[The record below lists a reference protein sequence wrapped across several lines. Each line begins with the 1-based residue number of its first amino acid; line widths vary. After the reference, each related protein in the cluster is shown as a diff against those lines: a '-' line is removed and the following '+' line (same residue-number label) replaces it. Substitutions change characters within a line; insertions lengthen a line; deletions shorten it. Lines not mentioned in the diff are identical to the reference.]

1 MILYYFPHFCFVS
14 PFTSTK
20 STFISHQVSY
30 QKLKRVETT
39 FELNESQ
46 QLQNDCHQDNF
57 LPSVNRRRV
66 LFGLTINTILP
77 STLVTKN
84 ANAIDSNTPG
94 QQYNIDIRN
103 KPYASNNEALLP
115 AMRVKFTINEA
126 ISIIHNYRNMIK
138 SVNVDNKQQN
148 QDLYDSTLDK
158 LGYLLIQPQNY
169 TRSLQLKG
177 VPNQPA
183 KQYLES
189 YKPMS
194 GDLPL
199 QLYLIKYGDV
209 NTWKILKTKEKKLEQ
224 TDEVLAAFNAYTDVL
239 SYSGNSYLLNVDSK
253 TKSDMIRQDKLPEL
267 KQVIT
272 SDMGMR
278 YLYRNQVLTAIDD
291 ARAEIKY
298 QLYLLS
304 NNSDTKEN
312 DLDLTEL
319 LRLLIEAQKACE
331 NWFGLIDGKDV
342 ADAILIVQKERYW

>member
-1 MILYYFPHFCFVS
+1 MLCYFPHFCFVS
-14 PFTSTK
+14 PFTTTTSTC
-20 STFISHQVSY
+20 ISHQVSH

-39 FELNESQ
+39 FALNGSQ
-46 QLQNDCHQDNF
+46 QLQNECHQDKF
-57 LPSVNRRRV
+57 SPSVISRRRV
-66 LFGLTINTILP
+66 LFGLITNTILP
-77 STLVTKN
+77 STLITN
-84 ANAIDSNTPG
+84 DANAIDSNTPG
-94 QQYNIDIRN
+94 QQEYKADMRN

-115 AMRVKFTINEA
+115 AVRVKFTIDEA
-126 ISIIHNYRNMIK
+126 ISIIHDYRNMTKTIHF
-138 SVNVDNKQQN
+138 DNKQQS
-148 QDLYDSTLDK
+148 QDMYYSTLDK

-169 TRSLQLKG
+169 TKSLQLKG

-209 NTWKILKTKEKKLEQ
+209 NTWKNLKTKEKKLEQ
-224 TDEVLAAFNAYTDVL
+224 TDEILAAFNAYTDVL

-267 KQVIT
+267 KQVST

-278 YLYRNQVLTAIDD
+278 YLYRNQVLTAMDD
-291 ARAEIKY
+291 AKAEMKY
-298 QLYLLS
+298 QLSLLS
-304 NNSDTKEN
+304 NNSGTKEN

-319 LRLLIEAQKACE
+319 LTLLREAQKACE
-331 NWFGLIDGKDV
+331 KWFGLIGDKDV
-342 ADAILIVQKERYW
+342 AEAILIVQNERQ